1 METLLFVRGVIVSY
15 EVMRTWCRKF
25 GYMYRPLACPEAS
38 VRAITTGSCTTSCR
52 VYPLPACQRSAG
64 GLRISLQRWRCASHP
79 FTLRMIERFRRD
91 LGANLAGIVVIL
103 DLLDH
108 LTTLQHEVE
117 QWRMRS

>member
-1 METLLFVRGVIVSY
+1 
-15 EVMRTWCRKF
+15 
-25 GYMYRPLACPEAS
+25 
-38 VRAITTGSCTTSCR
+38 
-52 VYPLPACQRSAG
+52 
-64 GLRISLQRWRCASHP
+64 
-79 FTLRMIERFRRD
+79 MIERFRRD